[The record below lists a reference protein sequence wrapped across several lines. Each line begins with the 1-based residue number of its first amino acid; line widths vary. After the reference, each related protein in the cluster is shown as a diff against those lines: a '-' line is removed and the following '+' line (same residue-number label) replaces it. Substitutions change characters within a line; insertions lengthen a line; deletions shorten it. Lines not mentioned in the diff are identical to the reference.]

1 MNEWIIKHK
10 NKAVNVQSSDGK
22 FRSLT
27 AVKERATWLPGG
39 TAADTSVSVSV
50 SAGRTEHAQTMAV
63 CDVSG
68 RHALCSSLKVN
79 KTSAQEFRRLLKFP

>member
-39 TAADTSVSVSV
+39 TAADTSVSVVKRQPGEQSTHKPWQFV
-50 SAGRTEHAQTMAV
+50 MFPVGMLSAP
-63 CDVSG
+63 
-68 RHALCSSLKVN
+68 L
-79 KTSAQEFRRLLKFP
+79 